1 MRPKDFIHISV
12 GRIFELPASLPAD
25 AVTAVLAHISHAAEH
40 LATMYLLANVVLANV
55 VLAM

>member
-40 LATMYLLANVVLANV
+40 LATMYLLANVVLP
-55 VLAM
+55 M